1 MFKKVAVFGLGLL
14 GGSLCKGIKK
24 LHPETDITA
33 YGRNA
38 EKLKAPLAD
47 KTVDRI
53 DTMDRAVLRDV
64 DFIIVSTP
72 VVSSLEIIRNVLNDP
87 ALGREAIVIDVGSV
101 KEAVLREAENHPRAG
116 QFIGCH
122 PMAGSEKSG
131 YEHSRPDL
139 YDRASVL
146 ITPGRFNRTGDV
158 ERLKSFWES
167 LGAMVSV
174 TSASLHDLLVGYTSH
189 LPHVIACALVDL
201 VQGRSES
208 GIRDFIGNGFRDVT
222 RISSGSENMWSDIV
236 RLNRENIGAGIDEFV
251 KKLLEL
257 KKTLAEGG
265 DEQIRGYFEK
275 VRRDRGDII

>member
-1 MFKKVAVFGLGLL
+1 
-14 GGSLCKGIKK
+14 
-24 LHPETDITA
+24 
-33 YGRNA
+33 
-38 EKLKAPLAD
+38 
-47 KTVDRI
+47 
-53 DTMDRAVLRDV
+53 
-64 DFIIVSTP
+64 
-72 VVSSLEIIRNVLNDP
+72 
-87 ALGREAIVIDVGSV
+87 
-101 KEAVLREAENHPRAG
+101 
-116 QFIGCH
+116 
-122 PMAGSEKSG
+122 MAGSEKSG

-146 ITPGRFNRTGDV
+146 ITPGRFNRKGDV

-167 LGAMVSV
+167 LGSTVSV
-174 TSASLHDLLVGYTSH
+174 TSARLHDLMVGYTSH

-222 RISSGSENMWSDIV
+222 RISSGSGNMWSDIV
-236 RLNRENIGAGIDEFV
+236 RLNRANIGEGIDEFV

-257 KKTLAEGG
+257 KKMLAEGG